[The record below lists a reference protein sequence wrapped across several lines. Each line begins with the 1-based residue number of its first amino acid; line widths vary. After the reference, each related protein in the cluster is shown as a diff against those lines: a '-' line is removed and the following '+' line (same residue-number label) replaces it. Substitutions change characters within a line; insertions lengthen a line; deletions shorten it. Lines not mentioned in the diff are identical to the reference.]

1 MSVREGGKF
10 ILCDGA
16 GCQATAVMPVALQ
29 PKLMEDSSDGRTTEG
44 WLYVVGNGKDQHF
57 CPACTR
63 QRLKALLS
71 AIKPAKQGNISSD

>member
-1 MSVREGGKF
+1 
-10 ILCDGA
+10 
-16 GCQATAVMPVALQ
+16 
-29 PKLMEDSSDGRTTEG
+29 MEDSSDGRTTEG